1 MAVRKKG
8 ATASREIA
16 IYLRLSSADGTEAES
31 NSIGNQRSYLHQW
44 AAREGWQI
52 VAEFL
57 DDGHTGTDFER
68 PGFRA
73 LMAALQ
79 EKRITTF
86 ATTDLSRLGRNY
98 LEVGLLQEKTFPT
111 LGVRYIAVN
120 DGYDR
125 ARADTGSIDPSLFK
139 NLMNDMQQQS
149 FARQT
154 HLTAARQV
162 LRLGP
167 LRVQA
172 GPSRQI
178 SPGAKPGH
186 RTCCAAYLRTIFDR

>member
-16 IYLRLSSADGTEAES
+16 IYLRLSSTDGTEAES

-79 EKRITTF
+79 ENRF
-86 ATTDLSRLGRNY
+86 HCGA
-98 LEVGLLQEKTFPT
+98 P
-111 LGVRYIAVN
+111 GVPGDVDY
-120 DGYDR
+120 Y
-125 ARADTGSIDPSLFK
+125 
-139 NLMNDMQQQS
+139 
-149 FARQT
+149 
-154 HLTAARQV
+154 TAAFASCQ
-162 LRLGP
+162 L
-167 LRVQA
+167 
-172 GPSRQI
+172 QI
-178 SPGAKPGH
+178 
-186 RTCCAAYLRTIFDR
+186 CIF

>member
-1 MAVRKKG
+1 MAARKKG
-8 ATASREIA
+8 ATVSREIA

-73 LMAALQ
+73 LMTALQ

-120 DGYDR
+120 DGYDS
-125 ARADTGSIDPSLFK
+125 AHADTGSIDPSLFK
-139 NLMNDMQQQS
+139 NLMKNIS
-149 FARQT
+149 C
-154 HLTAARQV
+154 
-162 LRLGP
+162 LG
-167 LRVQA
+167 RVF
-172 GPSRQI
+172 
-178 SPGAKPGH
+178 
-186 RTCCAAYLRTIFDR
+186 C

>member
-1 MAVRKKG
+1 MAARKKSG
-8 ATASREIA
+8 AASREIA

-111 LGVRYIAVN
+111 LGVPQPVQKPDERHL
-120 DGYDR
+120 R
-125 ARADTGSIDPSLFK
+125 AGL
-139 NLMNDMQQQS
+139 QQQS

-167 LRVQA
+167 LWVQA
-172 GPSRQI
+172 GPGRQI
-178 SPGAKPGH
+178 SPGARPGH
-186 RTCCAAYLRTIFDR
+186 RAHCTAYLRIIFGR

>member
-1 MAVRKKG
+1 MAARKKSG
-8 ATASREIA
+8 AASREIA

-86 ATTDLSRLGRNY
+86 ATTDLSRL
-98 LEVGLLQEKTFPT
+98 
-111 LGVRYIAVN
+111 
-120 DGYDR
+120 
-125 ARADTGSIDPSLFK
+125 
-139 NLMNDMQQQS
+139 
-149 FARQT
+149 
-154 HLTAARQV
+154 
-162 LRLGP
+162 
-167 LRVQA
+167 
-172 GPSRQI
+172 
-178 SPGAKPGH
+178 
-186 RTCCAAYLRTIFDR
+186 